1 MSWTRRAVAP
11 AAGKGGGPVPEFQ
24 GQRAAARVPGRVLL
38 LPLENPFG
46 KSEGVRVQTGAEPGD
61 KREGERVWGCTAS
74 LQPPPASPSK
84 ICPRVLEVERKVPRG
99 RAGGCCHRW
108 PQNPSL
114 AAGRPGAWVTEGEYQ
129 PPDPPAATGA
139 GNDAYVC
146 FQN

>member
-1 MSWTRRAVAP
+1 MFLGVCSFFPWKT
-11 AAGKGGGPVPEFQ
+11 
-24 GQRAAARVPGRVLL
+24 
-38 LPLENPFG
+38 PLENP
-46 KSEGVRVQTGAEPGD
+46 KVSEFKPEPSRVINE
-61 KREGERVWGCTAS
+61 EGERVWGCTAS